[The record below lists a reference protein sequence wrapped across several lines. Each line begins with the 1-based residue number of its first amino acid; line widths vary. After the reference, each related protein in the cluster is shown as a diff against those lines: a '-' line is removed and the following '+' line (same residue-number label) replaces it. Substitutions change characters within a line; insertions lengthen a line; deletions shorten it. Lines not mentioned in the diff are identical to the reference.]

1 MPKRYWWI
9 LVVYIACQLS
19 GLIPHFIPLLDGIPK
34 AQRAGVW
41 IVGSFCVTLVII
53 ILLLLPERKMKIRT
67 QASIGTSITWA
78 ILGLIMLFIAQT
90 IAALIEQMLF
100 GESRQSQNTTQ
111 IINLAKVSPYVVL
124 VVSIVGPIL
133 EEIIFRKIIFGSIY
147 KKTNFIIGALVSSLL
162 FALAHMDNHIL
173 VYTFVGF
180 TLAYLY
186 KKTGRI
192 VVSMF
197 AHAGMNTV
205 VVLLALSPH
214 IQKIIQEQA
223 TQFIGGFFH

>member
-9 LVVYIACQLS
+9 IIAYIACQLS
-19 GLIPHFIPLLDGIPK
+19 GLLPHFLPLLDGVPK
-34 AQRAGVW
+34 EQRAGVW
-41 IVGSFCVTLVII
+41 IVGSFCITLIII
-53 ILLLLPERKMKIRT
+53 ILLLLPERKIHVRT

-90 IAALIEQMLF
+90 VAAILEQMLF
-100 GESRQSQNTTQ
+100 GEPRQSQNTAQ
-111 IINLAKVSPYVVL
+111 IIHLAKVSPYVVI

-147 KKTNFIIGALVSSLL
+147 KKTNFIIGAIVSSLL

-173 VYTFVGF
+173 VYAFVGF

-192 VVSMF
+192 WVSMF

-205 VVLLALSPH
+205 VVLLALSPQ
-214 IQKIIQEQA
+214 IQKMIQDQA
-223 TQFIGGFFH
+223 SQFIGGFFL